1 MHYDVIGNEE
11 ENFLVVELAQEK
23 RNEAQRRRVEY
34 QRKMRLAFDK
44 RVATKYFHYGDLVL
58 RRMEATG
65 KKSRQIGSEMG
76 RTISGR
82 ARIWGNCLQ
91 TRDHR
96 GRSYSSSMEY
106 GTSPSFLCFIHIIL
120 SFDDKFI
127 WCNDCDIGKP

>member
-82 ARIWGNCLQ
+82 ARI
-91 TRDHR
+91 
-96 GRSYSSSMEY
+96 
-106 GTSPSFLCFIHIIL
+106 
-120 SFDDKFI
+120 
-127 WCNDCDIGKP
+127 